1 MGYTHKGSI
10 TNFWPD
16 DTENE
21 IYIEDT
27 GNISLQDI
35 IDIIN
40 KEWGDVNIDDIY
52 IGSEKIHTYCITYDL
67 YDPSD
72 YTNFITITKDK

>member
-1 MGYTHKGSI
+1 MYAIRSYYAI

-40 KEWGDVNIDDIY
+40 KEWGRN
-52 IGSEKIHTYCITYDL
+52 
-67 YDPSD
+67 
-72 YTNFITITKDK
+72 NFV